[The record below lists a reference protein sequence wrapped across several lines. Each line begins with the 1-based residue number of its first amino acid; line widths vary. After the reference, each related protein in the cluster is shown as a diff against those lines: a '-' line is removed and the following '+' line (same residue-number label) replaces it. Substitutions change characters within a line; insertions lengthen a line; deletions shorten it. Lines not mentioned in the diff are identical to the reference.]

1 MRGRGSCMIAAPR
14 TKRCGPWRQA
24 GDRISSMSDQEP
36 SSPLCSRGRKRKT
49 ERRKTLRFPK
59 TRLDPNQVQTIAP
72 LELSQTLADCEC
84 DAVAVQVG
92 GVVAAA
98 VAATVTFCDGVKPCA
113 DPLPEKY
120 PPLLSAAYCSS
131 YVARLRRS
139 DFIAATYAL
148 SFVFANFGIAI
159 AARMPI
165 MTTTIRSSISVKP
178 FLRLDI
184 CWATSGGMGRAAGHS
199 LESRRSLSDTLSRR
213 LRVNTD
219 RLPQVLS

>member
-1 MRGRGSCMIAAPR
+1 MRGHGSCMIAAPR
-14 TKRCGPWRQA
+14 TQRCWPWRQT
-24 GDRISSMSDQEP
+24 GDRISSMNDQEP
-36 SSPLCSRGRKRKT
+36 SSPLCSRGHKRKT

-98 VAATVTFCDGVKPCA
+98 VAATVTFCEGVKPCVE
-113 DPLPEKY
+113 PLPVKY
-120 PPLLSAAYCSS
+120 APLLSAAYCSS

-159 AARMPI
+159 AARMPM

-178 FLRLDI
+178 FLLLILVSPECQMLR
-184 CWATSGGMGRAAGHS
+184 HS
-199 LESRRSLSDTLSRR
+199 LPVRPDHCLGRNLL
-213 LRVNTD
+213 
-219 RLPQVLS
+219 